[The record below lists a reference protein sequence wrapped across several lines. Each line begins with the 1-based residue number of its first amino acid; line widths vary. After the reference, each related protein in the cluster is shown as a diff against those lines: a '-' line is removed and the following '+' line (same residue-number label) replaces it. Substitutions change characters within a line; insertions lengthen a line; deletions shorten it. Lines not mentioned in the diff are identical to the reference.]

1 MVAATSSTSSATAA
15 STTDDD
21 DGGDHNVIRDVVSVS
36 DESAIGACGDDA
48 PVACGSWVLAVA
60 TDSSAM
66 ASCAGLHRR
75 PSYTCTP
82 FPYRRH
88 YAVRRKNG
96 VLLPRYS
103 KTPLIVTNTGTFGGV
118 YECAMQ
124 RTRRKIIQGVQK
136 VFMQ

>member
-1 MVAATSSTSSATAA
+1 MVVATSSTSSATAA

-21 DGGDHNVIRDVVSVS
+21 DDQNVIREVVAVSGRSGDV
-36 DESAIGACGDDA
+36 DA

-60 TDSSAM
+60 ASSATM

-96 VLLPRYS
+96 VLLPR
-103 KTPLIVTNTGTFGGV
+103 
-118 YECAMQ
+118 
-124 RTRRKIIQGVQK
+124 
-136 VFMQ
+136 

>member
-21 DGGDHNVIRDVVSVS
+21 DGDHNVIRDVVVVS
-36 DESAIGACGDDA
+36 GGSGDVDV

-60 TDSSAM
+60 ASSVTM
-66 ASCAGLHRR
+66 ASCVGLHRR
-75 PSYTCTP
+75 PSYTCAP

-96 VLLPRYS
+96 VLLPR
-103 KTPLIVTNTGTFGGV
+103 
-118 YECAMQ
+118 
-124 RTRRKIIQGVQK
+124 
-136 VFMQ
+136 

>member
-21 DGGDHNVIRDVVSVS
+21 DDHNVIGDVVAVS
-36 DESAIGACGDDA
+36 DESGDGAYGSGGDVDA

-60 TDSSAM
+60 ASSASM

-82 FPYRRH
+82 FPYRRQ

-96 VLLPRYS
+96 VLLPR
-103 KTPLIVTNTGTFGGV
+103 
-118 YECAMQ
+118 
-124 RTRRKIIQGVQK
+124 
-136 VFMQ
+136 

>member
-1 MVAATSSTSSATAA
+1 MVVATSSTSSATAA

-21 DGGDHNVIRDVVSVS
+21 DDRNAIRDVVAVS
-36 DESAIGACGDDA
+36 GESDNGACGSGDVNA

-60 TDSSAM
+60 ASSATM

-75 PSYTCTP
+75 PSYICTP

-96 VLLPRYS
+96 VLLPR
-103 KTPLIVTNTGTFGGV
+103 
-118 YECAMQ
+118 
-124 RTRRKIIQGVQK
+124 
-136 VFMQ
+136 

>member
-1 MVAATSSTSSATAA
+1 MVVATSSTSSATAA

-21 DGGDHNVIRDVVSVS
+21 DDQNVIREVVAVSGESGDVH
-36 DESAIGACGDDA
+36 A

-60 TDSSAM
+60 GSSATM

-96 VLLPRYS
+96 VLLPR
-103 KTPLIVTNTGTFGGV
+103 
-118 YECAMQ
+118 
-124 RTRRKIIQGVQK
+124 
-136 VFMQ
+136 

>member
-21 DGGDHNVIRDVVSVS
+21 DDHNVIGDVVAVS
-36 DESAIGACGDDA
+36 DESGDGACGSGGGDVDA

-60 TDSSAM
+60 ATSASM

-96 VLLPRYS
+96 VLLPR
-103 KTPLIVTNTGTFGGV
+103 
-118 YECAMQ
+118 
-124 RTRRKIIQGVQK
+124 
-136 VFMQ
+136 